1 MADRFLSLSQD
12 DRRDALEAA
21 PGRGL
26 ERAPYL
32 LEKDVWVVWTL
43 EALFAAPFAD
53 GLVFKGGTSLSKAYD
68 VIDRFSEDVD
78 LTYDIG
84 KLTGDTRFGEPTQL
98 TPDEAKSVSRRV
110 RERLLP
116 RFIRDT
122 VAPYLAQRLATDS
135 LPARIEQ
142 DGQDLLVVY
151 ETATGYPAYVRP
163 RVKLEFGARATGQ
176 PATTRPVDCYLAKTF
191 AELEFPTA
199 APSVMTAERT
209 FWEKATA
216 VHVFCVQG
224 RFKGGAGFARH
235 GYDLARLDLAGVADR
250 AIADSALAMAVA
262 DHKAK
267 FFVESDPTGQV
278 IDYAAAVT
286 GGLRL
291 VPEGEARAVL
301 EADYQAMVEAG
312 YLDGAVESFDAL
324 MARCQSLQ
332 DKANVAA
339 SAPVPS
345 DGVEGVLDPPT

>member
-1 MADRFLSLSQD
+1 MADRFLSLSRD

-26 ERAPYL
+26 ERALYL

-43 EALFAAPFAD
+43 EALFAAPFAE

-98 TPDEAKSVSRRV
+98 TAEEAKSVSRRV

-116 RFIRDT
+116 RFVRDI
-122 VAPYLAQRLATDS
+122 VATYLAERLAADG

-151 ETATGYPAYVRP
+151 ETATDYPDYVRP

-176 PATTRPVDCYLAKTF
+176 PATTRPVECYLAKAF
-191 AELEFPTA
+191 AELEFPAA

-235 GYDLARLDLAGVADR
+235 CYDLAQLDLASVADR
-250 AIADSALAMAVA
+250 AIADPDLAMAVA
-262 DHKAK
+262 NHKAK
-267 FFVESDPTGQV
+267 FFIESDPAGQV

-301 EADYQAMVEAG
+301 EADYQAMTEAG
-312 YLDGAVESFDAL
+312 YLDGVVESFDAL
-324 MARCQSLQ
+324 MARCQDLQ
-332 DKANVAA
+332 DKANAA
-339 SAPVPS
+339 GKALAPG
-345 DGVEGVLDPPT
+345 DGADGALDAPT

>member
-1 MADRFLSLSQD
+1 MADRFLSLSRD

-26 ERAPYL
+26 KRAPYL

-43 EALFAAPFAD
+43 QALFAAPFAD

-68 VIDRFSEDVD
+68 IIDRFSEDVD

-84 KLTGDTRFGEPTQL
+84 KLTGDARFGEPTHL
-98 TPDEAKSVSRRV
+98 TPDEAKRVSRRV

-116 RFIRDT
+116 RFVRDT
-122 VAPYLAQRLATDS
+122 VAPYLVERLAAEG
-135 LPARIEQ
+135 LPGRIEL
-142 DGQDLLVVY
+142 DGHDLLVVY
-151 ETATGYPAYVRP
+151 ETATDYPDYVRP

-176 PATTRPVDCYLAKTF
+176 PATTRPVDCYLAQAF
-191 AELEFPTA
+191 AELEFPVA

-216 VHVFCVQG
+216 IHVFCVQG

-235 GYDLARLDLAGVADR
+235 CYDLARLDLAGVADA
-250 AIADSALAMAVA
+250 AIADTDLAMAVA

-267 FFVESDPTGQV
+267 FFIESDPAGQV
-278 IDYAAAVT
+278 IDYAAAVS
-286 GGLRL
+286 GGLQL
-291 VPEGEARAVL
+291 VPVGEAHAVL
-301 EADYQAMVEAG
+301 EADYQAMTEAG
-312 YLDGAVESFDAL
+312 YLDGAIEPFAAL

-332 DKANVAA
+332 DKANAA
-339 SAPVPS
+339 EGAPRRAA
-345 DGVEGVLDPPT
+345 T

>member
-1 MADRFLSLSQD
+1 MADRFLNLSRD
-12 DRRDALEAA
+12 DRREVLEAA

-26 ERAPYL
+26 ERASYL

-68 VIDRFSEDVD
+68 IIDRFSEDVD

-84 KLTGDTRFGEPTQL
+84 KLTGDPRFGDPAQL
-98 TPDEAKSVSRRV
+98 TPEEAKSVSRRV

-122 VAPYLAQRLATDS
+122 VAPYLAERLAADG
-135 LPARIEQ
+135 LPAHVEQ

-151 ETATGYPAYVRP
+151 ETAADYPGYVRP

-176 PATTRPVDCYLAKTF
+176 PASPRPVDCYLAKAF
-191 AELEFPTA
+191 EELEFPA
-199 APSVMTAERT
+199 ATPCVMTAERT

-216 VHVFCVQG
+216 VHVFCVHG

-235 GYDLARLDLAGVADR
+235 CYDLARLDLAGVADV
-250 AIADSALAMAVA
+250 AIADPELAKAVA
-262 DHKAK
+262 DHKSK
-267 FFVESDPTGQV
+267 FFIEADPAGEV
-278 IDYAAAVT
+278 IDYGAAVA

-301 EADYQAMVEAG
+301 EADYQAMIEAG
-312 YLDGAVESFDAL
+312 YLDGVAEPFDAL

-332 DKANVAA
+332 DKANAA
-339 SAPVPS
+339 RSSATP
-345 DGVEGVLDPPT
+345 